1 MVDNYPNLQF
11 HRHAEVELLH
21 NDGVHGGD
29 LLADSANGTA
39 LDPDL
44 ECILRKDRFLAFI
57 DSKDI
62 SQVVE
67 RLREDDD
74 EFDIAGQMAEAI
86 RVSLDDYEDPEEGW
100 KPRKRSERLLAI
112 FDVMANL
119 ATPEEMERFLRN
131 CMLKRLRNEWSG
143 SLNVLPK
150 RYNYLGYSNSSEEKP
165 GGPKK
170 LKLLTRYVL
179 GQVIEEGK
187 RCLWTHIGKKLRR
200 SLKAIMRLL
209 SLRKYRKY
217 EQILLSVSLY
227 LKNQLNRLLW
237 ML

>member
-1 MVDNYPNLQF
+1 MS
-11 HRHAEVELLH
+11 H
-21 NDGVHGGD
+21 DGD
-29 LLADSANGTA
+29 SPPDSANGTA
-39 LDPDL
+39 LDPGL
-44 ECILRKDRFLAFI
+44 EGILRRDRFLSFI

-67 RLREDDD
+67 RLREEKPG
-74 EFDIAGQMAEAI
+74 EFDLAGQMAEAI

-100 KPRKRSERLLAI
+100 RPRKRSERLLAI

>member
-112 FDVMANL
+112 FDVMVNL

-150 RYNYLGYSNSSEEKP
+150 RYNYLGY
-165 GGPKK
+165 
-170 LKLLTRYVL
+170 
-179 GQVIEEGK
+179 
-187 RCLWTHIGKKLRR
+187 
-200 SLKAIMRLL
+200 
-209 SLRKYRKY
+209 
-217 EQILLSVSLY
+217 
-227 LKNQLNRLLW
+227 
-237 ML
+237 